1 MSGEREFFD
10 RYARGTQGTTYQSST
25 AQGGRQVT
33 TTTSYSSGQGYTAS
47 STSGNAQNNRNFEAH
62 QSELEGERQA
72 LLKYASDLNEN
83 VIVTG
88 STDYSKLSTLRSAI
102 LELKNGYFSQTSGFS
117 IKGEKRD

>member
-10 RYARGTQGTTYQSST
+10 RYARGTQGTTYNQST
-25 AQGGRQVT
+25 TQATGGYTSNVT
-33 TTTSYSSGQGYTAS
+33 YSSSQRIAGS
-47 STSGNAQNNRNFEAH
+47 STSDNAQNTRNFEAH
-62 QSELEGERQA
+62 RSELEGERSA